1 MITKEI
7 NFVLKEL
14 RAENVAAIPTE
25 TVYGLAGRINSEVA
39 LKKIFAI
46 KERPFFDPLIVHV
59 SSKAMAKRYVRVWDE
74 IADSLADAF
83 WPGPLTLVL
92 PKNDEVS
99 ALITSGLDT
108 VGLRC
113 PDHPLTLSLIEQLKV
128 PLAAPSAN
136 KFTKTSP
143 TSAEHVAQGFPQE
156 KLAILDGGPCQIG
169 LESTV
174 LLVRENGE
182 LAILRPGAVSQAQ
195 ISQALHA
202 RNVQFLF
209 VEVVDKKESPGNM
222 KHHYMPEIP
231 LVVFHSAFDRQKL
244 KGERPFEISL
254 SSDVRQA
261 FREFYQKLRDGSES
275 GADVLWIQW
284 QPQWQSEP
292 WLPLVDRLTKAAS
305 FVIE

>member
-1 MITKEI
+1 MITKDV
-7 NFVLKEL
+7 NLVLNEL
-14 RAENVAAIPTE
+14 RAEKVAAIPTE
-25 TVYGLAGRINSEVA
+25 TVYGLAGRINSEIA
-39 LKKIFAI
+39 LQKIFAV

-59 SSKAMAKRYVRVWDE
+59 SSKSMAQKYVTVWGA
-74 IADSLADAF
+74 IADCLADTF

-92 PKNDEVS
+92 PKNES
-99 ALITSGLDT
+99 ISPLITSGLET

-143 TSAEHVAQGFPQE
+143 TTAKHVADGFPGE
-156 KLAILDGGPCQIG
+156 KIAILDGGACQVG

-182 LAILRPGAVSQAQ
+182 LSILRPGAISQGQ
-195 ISQALHA
+195 IAQALHS
-202 RNVQFLF
+202 RQIDFLF
-209 VEVVDKKESPGNM
+209 VEAVDKKESPGNM
-222 KHHYMPEIP
+222 KHHYMPDIP
-231 LVVFHSAFDRQKL
+231 LVVFRRAFDRQQL
-244 KGERPFEISL
+244 KGDRPFEIRL
-254 SSDVRQA
+254 SDDVRQA
-261 FREFYQKLRDGSES
+261 FREFYQKLRDGAES

-284 QPQWQSEP
+284 QPHWQNES

-305 FVIE
+305 FIIE

>member
-1 MITKEI
+1 MITKDI

-25 TVYGLAGRINSEVA
+25 TVYGLAGRINSDIA
-39 LKKIFAI
+39 LRKIFAV

-59 SSKAMAKRYVRVWDE
+59 SSKAMAKKYASVWSE
-74 IADSLADAF
+74 ISDCLADTF

-92 PKNDEVS
+92 PKTAEVS
-99 ALITSGLDT
+99 SLITSGLET

-113 PDHPLTLSLIEQLKV
+113 PDHPLTLALIEQLKV

-143 TSAEHVAQGFPQE
+143 TSAEHVAKGFPEE
-156 KLAILDGGPCQIG
+156 KLAILDGGACQIG

-202 RNVQFLF
+202 RNLQFLF

-231 LVVFHSAFDRQKL
+231 LVVFRKSFDRQKL
-244 KGERPFEISL
+244 QGERPFEISL
-254 SSDVRQA
+254 SNDVRQA
-261 FREFYQKLRDGSES
+261 FREFYQKLRDGAES
-275 GADVLWIQW
+275 GADVLWVQW
-284 QPQWQSEP
+284 QPFWQTEP

-305 FVIE
+305 FIVE